1 MDNER
6 DTSAGAAPRQVLDS
20 QQLEAILRFDTC
32 TIANAIEC
40 FGVRLRNEGFTRPGL
55 SPVTGPDERI
65 IGYAATFRVKTSDPP
80 VIGGRFDDRTDWWSK
95 IGHLPLPRIA
105 VFEDLNG
112 GEQGACIGEVHGAIL
127 KAFGC
132 GGVIT
137 NGLVRDIFG
146 LRKQGL
152 PVFAKSATVSHAF
165 AHIVDFGVPVDILG
179 LHVHQGDLLYA
190 DCHGVLAIPI
200 EIAAELP
207 EAAARIRSREQNIIE
222 VCRSADFSPDKLLQ
236 AIRENDQCN

>member
-6 DTSAGAAPRQVLDS
+6 DMSAGAASRQVLDS
-20 QQLEAILRFDTC
+20 KQLEAILRFDTC

-65 IGYAATFRVKTSDPP
+65 IGYAATFRVKSSGPP
-80 VIGGRFDDRTDWWSK
+80 VIGGRFDDRTDWWSE
-95 IGHLPLPRIA
+95 IDHLPLPRIA
-105 VFEDLNG
+105 VFEDVNG

-137 NGLVRDIFG
+137 NGLVRDIYG

-152 PVFAKSATVSHAF
+152 PVFAKSASVSHSF
-165 AHIVDFGVPVDILG
+165 AHIVDFGSPVNVFG
-179 LHVHQGDLLYA
+179 LPVHQGELLYA
-190 DCHGVLAIPI
+190 DCHGVLTIPI

-207 EAAARIRSREQNIIE
+207 EAAARIRSREQKIIE
-222 VCRSADFSPDKLLQ
+222 VCRSVDFSPDKLLQ
-236 AIRENDQCN
+236 AIRENDQC

>member
-6 DTSAGAAPRQVLDS
+6 GLSAGAAPRQVLDS

-32 TIANAIEC
+32 TIADAIEC

-95 IGHLPLPRIA
+95 IGDLPLPRIA
-105 VFEDLNG
+105 VFEDQK
-112 GEQGACIGEVHGAIL
+112 GEGQGACIGEVNGAIL

-132 GGVIT
+132 GGAIT
-137 NGLVRDIFG
+137 NGLVCDMFG
-146 LRKQGL
+146 LRKLGF
-152 PVFAKSATVSHAF
+152 PVFAKSATVSHSF
-165 AHIVDFGVPVDILG
+165 AHIVDIGVPVDIFG
-179 LHVHQGDLLYA
+179 LPVNQGDLLYA
-190 DCHGVLAIPI
+190 DCHGVLAIPS

-236 AIRENDQCN
+236 AIRENDQCK